1 MIGLG
6 PDYPRK
12 SWRQQGYEAR
22 LPPRAFDAA
31 AELAALPGAEEL
43 HEILTSS
50 TKTKEQHI
58 YIYIY
63 IYGERERERKKERKK
78 GYYSYMDIYIYTVGK
93 TMWEKYNY
101 SY

>member
-12 SWRQQGYEAR
+12 SCRQQGYEAG

-58 YIYIY
+58 YIYIC
-63 IYGERERERKKERKK
+63 GEREREKERKKERKVTIVTW
-78 GYYSYMDIYIYTVGK
+78 IYIYTVGK

>member
-1 MIGLG
+1 VIGLG

-12 SWRQQGYEAR
+12 SCRQQGYEAG

-58 YIYIY
+58 YIYV
-63 IYGERERERKKERKK
+63 EREREKERKK
-78 GYYSYMDIYIYTVGK
+78 GYYSYMDIYILWVKQCGK
-93 TMWEKYNY
+93 NITIVTDIMWVKQ
-101 SY
+101 